1 VAKKMQIL
9 MSWLMAHLD

>member
-1 VAKKMQIL
+1 MQIL

>member
-1 VAKKMQIL
+1 VTKKMQIL